1 MFSNVMLYYCM
12 ISFSRRLSLMCNFE
26 LAIIISPSQYLY
38 QEIHNQKRVS
48 CQMLMP
54 MNMFKHNISLVTRVL
69 YESRVENS
77 GGFSSIGK
85 FFRSDAIV
93 SFLIS
98 KYFLIQINQILAY
111 HRNSFCFEI
120 SRM

>member
-1 MFSNVMLYYCM
+1 MLQICLLKFDNHKDHARDILDSGCNEDGLLSPMVYNLLR
-12 ISFSRRLSLMCNFE
+12 SFS
-26 LAIIISPSQYLY
+26 
-38 QEIHNQKRVS
+38 
-48 CQMLMP
+48 
-54 MNMFKHNISLVTRVL
+54 RVL